1 VSLLILY
8 GRKQKYICGS
18 LQKSIFVSRNSESS
32 EALLEIQ
39 AKLLS
44 SMVDSHTFMED
55 AQQLREIMQ
64 SIIFP
69 IAWDFDMEK
78 YRDCPCEEVQ
88 HFLRFISLYP

>member
-1 VSLLILY
+1 MCRDLVKSLLILY
-8 GRKQKYICGS
+8 GRKQKYFCGSGS

-55 AQQLREIMQ
+55 VHELQEIMQ
-64 SIIFP
+64 SIIYCMGF
-69 IAWDFDMEK
+69 
-78 YRDCPCEEVQ
+78 
-88 HFLRFISLYP
+88 